1 MLIDG
6 GLAEAGDSVAAFVRS
21 RTPAPL
27 DLVLLTHRHAD
38 HLGGL
43 GRVIAH
49 QGARLFMDA
58 VFPHP
63 SPAYDALIRLL
74 AERHIPV
81 REAERGRVIDIGGG
95 ARVVL
100 LTPPT
105 PLITGSRS
113 DANANSVVTRLEFGR
128 VRVLLTGD
136 AEAVTESW
144 LLDSKA
150 DLRADVLKVAHHG
163 SRYSST
169 ARFLSA
175 VRPSVA
181 IVSGG
186 PPTQVGHIHRDTIA
200 RIESIGAR
208 LYRTDLDG
216 TITVRTDGRTVTV
229 DTDKAPGSHGV
240 QARR

>member
-1 MLIDG
+1 M
-6 GLAEAGDSVAAFVRS
+6 
-21 RTPAPL
+21 
-27 DLVLLTHRHAD
+27 
-38 HLGGL
+38 
-43 GRVIAH
+43 
-49 QGARLFMDA
+49 
-58 VFPHP
+58 
-63 SPAYDALIRLL
+63 
-74 AERHIPV
+74 
-81 REAERGRVIDIGGG
+81 
-95 ARVVL
+95 
-100 LTPPT
+100 
-105 PLITGSRS
+105 ITGSRS
-113 DANANSVVTRLEFGR
+113 DANANSVVTRVEFGR

-144 LLDSKA
+144 LLDSKV

-216 TITVRTDGRTVTV
+216 TITLRTDGRTVTV
-229 DTDKAPGSHGV
+229 DTEKAPGARGI